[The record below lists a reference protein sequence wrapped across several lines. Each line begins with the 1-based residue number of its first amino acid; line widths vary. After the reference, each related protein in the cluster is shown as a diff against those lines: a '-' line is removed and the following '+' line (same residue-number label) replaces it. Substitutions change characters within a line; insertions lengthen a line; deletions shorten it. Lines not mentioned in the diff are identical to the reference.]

1 MGRDGD
7 PEAWPEGLA
16 ERLQAE
22 ADASLHKF
30 AGEVQVGAAPGRI
43 WLHAPE
49 MWQADTDRRA
59 YLVGVVAKLAVE
71 AALAVGSHWRTR
83 A

>member
-1 MGRDGD
+1 M
-7 PEAWPEGLA
+7 
-16 ERLQAE
+16 
-22 ADASLHKF
+22 
-30 AGEVQVGAAPGRI
+30 GAAPGRI

-71 AALAVGSHWRTR
+71 AALAVGSH
-83 A
+83 